1 MVELSER
8 ACGGAQR
15 ESCGRS
21 SRARGEK
28 GGKAAVSAEAG
39 RHAVS
44 DACGREPTAAG

>member
-8 ACGGAQR
+8 ELVVG
-15 ESCGRS
+15 

-39 RHAVS
+39 QHAVS
-44 DACGREPTAAG
+44 HAMWPRSWRITEEPTAAG